1 MSFGSISLIAT
12 RTSLAFWVYFFCIV
26 PVFSFSILI
35 DVIQLKLCHSNFLLA
50 AAVVPEFVSGLH
62 KVAAVEGKSAR
73 FECEVSG
80 QPKPDIQWSVHVDC
94 SIVYSD

>member
-1 MSFGSISLIAT
+1 MHI
-12 RTSLAFWVYFFCIV
+12 
-26 PVFSFSILI
+26 FSFSIFV
-35 DVIQLKLCHSNFLLA
+35 DVIQLKLCYSNFLLA
-50 AAVVPEFVSGLH
+50 AAVVPEFASGLH

-94 SIVYSD
+94 YIVCSD